1 MARVF
6 RKKRSAVKVKLA
18 IFIIAALVLLVLI
31 SGTNGMLPAALKNR
45 LPTEGL
51 IGVIRYGIPDTL
63 RASHLDE
70 EIRIAEEAVVRATVQ
85 CYALEGRYPESM
97 DYLAENYGLA
107 MDRDKFVYHY
117 EVNGE
122 NMMPLIKVF
131 PLQEWPR

>member
-6 RKKRSAVKVKLA
+6 RKKRSAAKIKLT
-18 IFIIAALVLLVLI
+18 IFIIVALALLVLM
-31 SGTNGMLPAALKNR
+31 SGINGILPANLKHR
-45 LPTEGL
+45 LPTEGF

-63 RASHLDE
+63 RAGHLDE

-85 CYALEGRYPESM
+85 CYALEGRYPESIG
-97 DYLAENYGLA
+97 YLTENYGLA
-107 MDRDKFVYHY
+107 LDRDKFVYHY

-131 PLQEWPR
+131 PVQER